1 MVHLFL
7 QPGCAGEKSARESRE
22 EGGEEREQAFHE
34 GHDLLHQV
42 SGEGLQPEQGNLR
55 EKIDNDI
62 TFTHSF
68 FYSKLALQ
76 FKSCICMSSS

>member
-7 QPGCAGEKSARESRE
+7 QPGCAGAESAGESRE

-42 SGEGLQPEQGNLR
+42 SGESLQPEQGGLR
-55 EKIDNDI
+55 EKKNDVI
-62 TFTHSF
+62 SNDGFL
-68 FYSKLALQ
+68 YSKLALQ
-76 FKSCICMSSS
+76 FKSCTCMSSP